1 MEGIVFDIQRFALH
15 DGPGIRTTVFLKGC
29 PLHCVWCCNPESVK
43 SSPQLAFIEKNC
55 SMCRNCI
62 TACKE
67 NVFSF
72 CGENLKTDFSNC
84 NLCGDCIE
92 ACDTG
97 ALKLFGY
104 RLSADA
110 VIAEVIKDI
119 SFYNNSGGGL
129 TLSGGEPLAQPD
141 FAIEILEGAKKY
153 NIHTCV
159 ETSGFV
165 NKNLILKT
173 IPFIDM
179 YLFDFKIAS
188 ESMHQKYTSAG
199 NRMILENLEL
209 LIKNGCSLILRCPI
223 VPGINNDDMHFKSI
237 AELSR
242 KYPGLKGVELMPYH
256 NWGIDKY
263 KQIGV
268 EPDFKSGS
276 GTKED
281 KQVWIKK
288 ISSFGG
294 KNIY

>member
-1 MEGIVFDIQRFALH
+1 
-15 DGPGIRTTVFLKGC
+15 
-29 PLHCVWCCNPESVK
+29 
-43 SSPQLAFIEKNC
+43 
-55 SMCRNCI
+55 
-62 TACKE
+62 
-67 NVFSF
+67 
-72 CGENLKTDFSNC
+72 
-84 NLCGDCIE
+84 
-92 ACDTG
+92 
-97 ALKLFGY
+97 
-104 RLSADA
+104 
-110 VIAEVIKDI
+110 
-119 SFYNNSGGGL
+119 
-129 TLSGGEPLAQPD
+129 
-141 FAIEILEGAKKY
+141 
-153 NIHTCV
+153 
-159 ETSGFV
+159 
-165 NKNLILKT
+165 
-173 IPFIDM
+173 M

-223 VPGINNDDMHFKSI
+223 VPGINNDEMHFKSI

-263 KQIGV
+263 KQTGV
-268 EPDFKSGS
+268 EPDFKFGS